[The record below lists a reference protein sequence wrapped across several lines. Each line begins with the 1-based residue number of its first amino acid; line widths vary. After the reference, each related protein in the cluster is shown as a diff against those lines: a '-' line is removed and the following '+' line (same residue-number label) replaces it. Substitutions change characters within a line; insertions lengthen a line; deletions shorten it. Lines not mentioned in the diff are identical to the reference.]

1 MRGPA
6 APTGLVT
13 WGAVSLMPMLRCDV
27 TDVRYGRVPNRGA
40 GLSRILLGNS
50 TTGLLLG
57 AAAGGLA
64 GNMTLDRQAEER
76 RRQEA
81 EAARVAAAPI
91 KVFVT
96 ATNVRTGRG
105 RVFRNDEVTADAL
118 LASACLPTMFQAIE
132 IDGESYW
139 DGGYS
144 GNPTLTPLIRDSEAS
159 DIVLVAINPVQ
170 RPGTPRTARDI
181 LNRLNEVSFN
191 AVLIKELR
199 MLALMRRLLKPE
211 DPEAARWADVRMH
224 LINSPM
230 MTELGYSS
238 KLNAEWAFLEMLRA
252 EGRRCAERFLDDH
265 GDNVGARSSVDID
278 ILLEGV

>member
-1 MRGPA
+1 
-6 APTGLVT
+6 
-13 WGAVSLMPMLRCDV
+13 
-27 TDVRYGRVPNRGA
+27 
-40 GLSRILLGNS
+40 
-50 TTGLLLG
+50 LLLG